1 MNQQAFEA
9 GKAAY
14 QRGDWLGAVS
24 NLGLAKQESEV
35 DGAIDH
41 MLGNAYMQLG
51 QFDSA
56 ASAYGRALRDTAYGK
71 VGAISCN
78 MGRALLAA
86 GKIEDAVGALSA
98 AVQDT
103 SYATPYKANMALG
116 AAYERLGDVRNAGIA
131 YRNAAIDETNPNPA
145 VALTNLGGSF
155 MSLGRPVDA
164 VEAYRTALDFS
175 TPMESQNAIWRDL
188 GLAYVAAN
196 RMPEAVDA
204 FQHATADGTLTLSPE
219 AQAAFD
225 AASKAIS
232 ARSGRVSDTDAM
244 LAAAGYGSG
253 SFDPLDP
260 TGESGALMPSPED
273 TGFFSITEEDI
284 VAEDRRNRKVRR
296 KHRHTGLK
304 AFLFLLLLLLIAA
317 GVAGYAYYRGYGWPT
332 QQAVVESLFSARTNG
347 EDISEELAAGISD
360 SARQQ
365 IEDIIPAGATVEV
378 TGVDQNMTDST
389 VFATATLAG
398 GGKQDYTIT
407 MVRDG
412 LTWKVTSVE
421 MTFLSQG
428 EADPSLGASAS
439 TEDEVSE
446 GEVSLGE
453 EVQSEAPAN

>member
-14 QRGDWLGAVS
+14 QRGDWLGAVT
-24 NLGLAKQESEV
+24 NLSLATQEGEV
-35 DGAIDH
+35 AGAVHH

-51 QFDSA
+51 QYDSA
-56 ASAYGRALRDTAYGK
+56 ATAYGNALRDASYGK

-86 GKIEDAVGALSA
+86 GRAEDAVGALSA
-98 AVQDT
+98 AVQDP

-116 AAYERLGDVRNAGIA
+116 SAYEQIGDVRNAGIA

-145 VALTNLGGSF
+145 VALSKLGGCF
-155 MSLGRPVDA
+155 MDLGRPVDA

-175 TPMESQNAIWRDL
+175 TPMESQNAIWSDL

-196 RMPEAVDA
+196 RMNEAVDA
-204 FQHATADGTLTLSPE
+204 FSQATADGTLTLSPE
-219 AQAAFD
+219 AQAAYA
-225 AASKAIS
+225 AASKAVS
-232 ARSGRVSDTDAM
+232 ARSGRLSDTDAM
-244 LAAAGYGSG
+244 LAAAGFGSG

-273 TGFFSITEEDI
+273 TGFFSVTEEDI
-284 VAEDRRNRKVRR
+284 VAADKRDRKMRR

-304 AFLFLLLLLLIAA
+304 AFLFLLFLLLILA
-317 GVAGYAYYRGYGWPT
+317 GAAGYAYYRGYGWPT
-332 QQAVVESLFSARTNG
+332 QQSVVESIFAAKTDG
-347 EDISEELAAGISD
+347 TDITEHLAAGISD
-360 SARQQ
+360 SSRQQ
-365 IEDIIPAGATVEV
+365 ILDVLPAGATVEV

-398 GGKQDYTIT
+398 GGTQDYTIT
-407 MVRDG
+407 MTRDG
-412 LTWKVTSVE
+412 LTWKVTGVE

-428 EADPSLGASAS
+428 EANPADSATTS
-439 TEDEVSE
+439 TS
-446 GEVSLGE
+446 GEVAQGE
-453 EVQSEAPAN
+453 GAGN

>member
-1 MNQQAFEA
+1 MNQQAFDA

-14 QRGDWLGAVS
+14 QRGDWLGAVT
-24 NLGLAKQESEV
+24 NLGLAKQEGEIA
-35 DGAIDH
+35 GAIDH

-51 QFDSA
+51 QYDNA
-56 ASAYGRALRDTAYGK
+56 AAAYGNALRDAAYGK

-86 GKIEDAVGALSA
+86 NRAEDAVGALSA
-98 AVQDT
+98 AVQDP

-116 AAYERLGDVRNAGIA
+116 SAYERLGDVRNAGIA

-145 VALTNLGGSF
+145 VALSKLGGCF
-155 MSLGRPVDA
+155 MDLGRPVDA

-196 RMPEAVDA
+196 RMNEAVEA
-204 FQHATADGTLTLSPE
+204 FANATADGTLTLSPE
-219 AQAAFD
+219 AQAAYD
-225 AASKAIS
+225 AASKAVN

-244 LAAAGYGSG
+244 LAAAGFGSG

-284 VAEDRRNRKVRR
+284 VAADKRDRKMRR

-304 AFLFLLLLLLIAA
+304 AFLFLLFLLLILA
-317 GVAGYAYYRGYGWPT
+317 GAAGYAYYRGYGWPT
-332 QQAVVESLFSARTNG
+332 QQAVVSNLFQAKTDG
-347 EDISEELAAGISD
+347 TDITEHLASGLSDTTIQQISD
-360 SARQQ
+360 VLPS
-365 IEDIIPAGATVEV
+365 GATVEV
-378 TGVDQNMTDST
+378 TGVDQTMTDST
-389 VFATATLAG
+389 VYATITLAG

-407 MVRDG
+407 MIRDG
-412 LTWKVTSVE
+412 LSWKISDVE

-428 EADPSLGASAS
+428 EADPSASATTSS
-439 TEDEVSE
+439 T
-446 GEVSLGE
+446 GEVAQGE
-453 EVQSEAPAN
+453 GSN